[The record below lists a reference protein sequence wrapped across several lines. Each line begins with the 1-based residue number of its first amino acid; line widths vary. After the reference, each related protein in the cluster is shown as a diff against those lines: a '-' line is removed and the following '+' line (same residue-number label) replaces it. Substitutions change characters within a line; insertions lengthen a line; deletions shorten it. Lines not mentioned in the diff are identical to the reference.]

1 MFTKCSRP
9 ELLLNV
15 SKHKSQKIATTDWAG
30 ASKTGLGWIS
40 TDRQTQR
47 HIQTEIQTD
56 AQTWK
61 DTY

>member
-30 ASKTGLGWIS
+30 AAKTEDWTRVDLNRQTDTKTHTNRN
-40 TDRQTQR
+40 TDR
-47 HIQTEIQTD
+47 
-56 AQTWK
+56 
-61 DTY
+61 

>member
-30 ASKTGLGWIS
+30 AGKTGLGWIS

-56 AQTWK
+56 A
-61 DTY
+61 